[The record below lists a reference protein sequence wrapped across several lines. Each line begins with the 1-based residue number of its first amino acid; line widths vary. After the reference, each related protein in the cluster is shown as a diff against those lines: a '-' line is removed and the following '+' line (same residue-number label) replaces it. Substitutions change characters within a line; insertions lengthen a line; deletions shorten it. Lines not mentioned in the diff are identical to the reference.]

1 MRRFFGASG
10 VVVLWS
16 AILSSAPPTTAIVGA
31 RLIDGTGAPPIPDSV
46 VIVDGAAD
54 LVLLDADPTADI
66 NNPITIRRVMR
77 AGRWV
82 D

>member
-1 MRRFFGASG
+1 
-10 VVVLWS
+10 
-16 AILSSAPPTTAIVGA
+16 
-31 RLIDGTGAPPIPDSV
+31 